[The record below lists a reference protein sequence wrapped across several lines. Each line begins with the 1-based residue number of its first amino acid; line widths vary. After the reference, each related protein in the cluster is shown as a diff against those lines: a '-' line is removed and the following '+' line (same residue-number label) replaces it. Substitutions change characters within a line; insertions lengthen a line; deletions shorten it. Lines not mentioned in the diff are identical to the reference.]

1 MMKKVIRKILLED
14 VGDKYDDIR
23 KKKNSNKVK
32 YINFIVDDLIRGV
45 EVDPGLYIYVDGVEL
60 DYRGIASRS
69 GFTIYH
75 EFNYSLKK
83 HMIDK
88 YGISNNESELNN
100 IWFKFRKRVREEI
113 LRPSDNKDMWVND

>member
-1 MMKKVIRKILLED
+1 MMKNFIRNILLVEVED
-14 VGDKYDDIR
+14 KSDDIR
-23 KKKNSNKVK
+23 RKKNSNKVK

-45 EVDPGLYIYVDGVEL
+45 EVDPSLYIYVDGVEL

-83 HMIDK
+83 HIIEK

-100 IWFKFRKRVREEI
+100 IWFKFRRRVREEI
-113 LRPSDNKDMWVND
+113 LIPSDNKDMWVND